1 METGP
6 SAGGHLPSH
15 RGGRKYVEARLSDQ
29 HHAREGGEARG
40 RLMEAGAHLW
50 LAEELRACAS
60 LLTSDGAG
68 DPRVA
73 SSRLEELAQA
83 LQAEGATQRWDAG
96 GSYGGSVEQSSRAA
110 SCLRRANQLRHA
122 SRAVGEYALALR
134 HGGARGWVTVFGDG
148 GMGACDPT
156 IVPTLLSLADSETAL
171 ARAKA
176 RVQSR
181 PGAHDHAHAALRS
194 PHGHSQPQFSPPQQL
209 SIGSDM
215 MPPSPGSNL
224 ASKPVASRAAA
235 HVRRRLAEAND
246 ELHRGASL
254 VADAAPLLPPPP
266 PDYSR
271 VAARVLAGGGH
282 QASKSHSW
290 RNASGMGEDGGLGKG
305 YVAAER
311 WGSTIH
317 PQHGGTWLG
326 AGWRWRG
333 GANGDGSDGSDADDD
348 ALDEARLEVRARAAR
363 RAMHKASRLA
373 GEWEADVCVKC
384 VERHVHQA
392 PTLLAR

>member
-1 METGP
+1 MSRISASTLSDRSKSSLRRLQADLGQGASPARTLSSPSFRTPSPPRRSVSLSPSPHVVTASRHVARSPPQTPTSPSSARLAHAADSPSLLPVRPPILEAFVETGP

-122 SRAVGEYALALR
+122 SRAAVSQRQRVLA
-134 HGGARGWVTVFGDG
+134 HGARGWVTVFGDG

-171 ARAKA
+171 ARA
-176 RVQSR
+176 R
-181 PGAHDHAHAALRS
+181 P
-194 PHGHSQPQFSPPQQL
+194 
-209 SIGSDM
+209 
-215 MPPSPGSNL
+215 
-224 ASKPVASRAAA
+224 
-235 HVRRRLAEAND
+235 RL
-246 ELHRGASL
+246 HTR
-254 VADAAPLLPPPP
+254 
-266 PDYSR
+266 
-271 VAARVLAGGGH
+271 
-282 QASKSHSW
+282 
-290 RNASGMGEDGGLGKG
+290 M
-305 YVAAER
+305 
-311 WGSTIH
+311 
-317 PQHGGTWLG
+317 
-326 AGWRWRG
+326 
-333 GANGDGSDGSDADDD
+333 
-348 ALDEARLEVRARAAR
+348 
-363 RAMHKASRLA
+363 
-373 GEWEADVCVKC
+373 
-384 VERHVHQA
+384 RH
-392 PTLLAR
+392 